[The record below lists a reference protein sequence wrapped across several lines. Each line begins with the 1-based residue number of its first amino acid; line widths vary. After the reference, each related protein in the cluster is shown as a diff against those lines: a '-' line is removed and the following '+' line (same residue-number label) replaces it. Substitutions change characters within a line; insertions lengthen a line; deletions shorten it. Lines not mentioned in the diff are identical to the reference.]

1 MNSDRDLMQM
11 ALDALEKLSN
21 ETPTTHVRVGKAKTV
36 DGKEIVALWFDD
48 CSDPLQQAVYINATK
63 PEKLK
68 GFLKQV
74 RDRLAQPEPE
84 PVAWVVDGEIKVR
97 LDMAG
102 KLYYSETN
110 VYTAPPKREWVGF
123 TAAERDEIVPMLVQS
138 LINHD
143 DKTMAVLLR
152 AILIDVE
159 ERLKE
164 KNT

>member
-84 PVAWVVDGEIKVR
+84 P
-97 LDMAG
+97 AG
-102 KLYYSETN
+102 FFSVNDYGNWEQNESNHGTPL
-110 VYTAPPKREWVGF
+110 YTAPPKREWVGL
-123 TAAERDEIVPMLVQS
+123 TD
-138 LINHD
+138 
-143 DKTMAVLLR
+143 
-152 AILIDVE
+152 E
-159 ERLKE
+159 ERKLIIHEWRHQEGKAAQLCQAIEAKLKE